1 MPGLERVTGATNQS
15 NATFQGDGMTRSSRD
30 KLNSFHLM
38 GAIGLA
44 GIIAAVSG
52 SWLLFLLVGA
62 ALVGASVLTGEVR
75 PPRR

>member
-1 MPGLERVTGATNQS
+1 
-15 NATFQGDGMTRSSRD
+15 MTQSSRD

-62 ALVGASVLTGEVR
+62 ALVAASVLTGEVR